1 MIANANW
8 KCKIKEDNEDPKDSK
23 SKLASTVGF
32 QRYLINNEFFNKTKI
47 KILLLRIKFWNF
59 KC

>member
-47 KILLLRIKFWNF
+47 
-59 KC
+59 